1 MILFREDY
9 LCDCNEELSLVKLR
23 ADLEKSILKEAR
35 FQQETTNS
43 EENPSKFVY
52 LDLPSEGR
60 QVFTRW
66 HWSYPNK
73 IHLRSKTFS
82 IKYEKPLSTVDKII
96 LNNFQKKYLYHAI
109 DDILYSFKSKPRE
122 RDNLLAVLYS
132 PVISLQN
139 NFSIDFF
146 DIWIDEIFIQQLSK
160 DNKFLTNDNSN
171 LEPFSY
177 ITIKLVYHKKLAAKK
192 PESFW

>member
-9 LCDCNEELSLVKLR
+9 LCDCNEEFSLVKLR
-23 ADLEKSILKEAR
+23 AELEKSIVKDALS
-35 FQQETTNS
+35 QQEATNS
-43 EENPSKFVY
+43 NENPCQFDSG
-52 LDLPSEGR
+52 DLPSEGR
-60 QVFTRW
+60 QIFTRW
-66 HWSYPNK
+66 HSSYPNK
-73 IHLRSKTFS
+73 IQLRSKTVS
-82 IKYEKPLSTVDKII
+82 IRYEKPLSTVEKII

-109 DDILYSFKSKPRE
+109 DDILSTFKSKPRE

-132 PVISLQN
+132 PVIYLQN

-160 DNKFLTNDNSN
+160 GNKFLTNGDSN
-171 LEPFSY
+171 LEPFRY

-192 PESFW
+192 TESFW